1 MFSSIWAFFFGGEVE
16 QCVVM
21 VNESTQSAA
30 NSYRN
35 RLYSLCEGVAPPI
48 RIQIMDKLGDGEG
61 LITTFVSGGL
71 LKRSWAE
78 VDAIDFDLMEPTD

>member
-1 MFSSIWAFFFGGEVE
+1 MLSSVWAFFFGGEVE

-21 VNESTQSAA
+21 VNASTHDAA
-30 NSYRN
+30 NSYRR
-35 RLYSLCEGVAPPI
+35 RLYSLCEGDAPPV
-48 RIQIMDKLGDGEG
+48 RIQLMDKLGDGEG

-78 VDAIDFDLMEPTD
+78 VDVIDFDLMEPTD